1 MNMSFNKSLL
11 QRHPVVRAYLQWRK
25 KEIES
30 STKQKAL
37 EVLEPYVNK
46 VVKDTKLNDKQKEQ
60 VINTVNQQS
69 SIYEKHKELINEI
82 I

>member
-11 QRHPVVRAYLQWRK
+11 QRHPVVQAYLQWRK

-46 VVKDTKLNDKQKEQ
+46 VVEDTKLNDKQKEQ